1 MRPFFNYKECQIMN
15 ALHVFAVVLVGY
27 LIGSIPFAVLVSRVY
42 GVNILEHGSRNP
54 GASNVKRVLGRKAG
68 NLCFIF
74 DALKGFVSAGWPLMP
89 LIDSAYPCR
98 LAILGLF
105 SSILGH
111 SFSVFLRFRGGKGVA
126 TTMGGLLALTPLV
139 LGLSLVVWLI
149 AFYGFRY
156 VSVASICF
164 GISLPLAGWLL
175 HSNGE
180 EIIFTAVIATLIV
193 VRHRT
198 NLRRLLAGTEH
209 RFVKG
214 SGS

>member
-1 MRPFFNYKECQIMN
+1 MGKKPHISIG
-15 ALHVFAVVLVGY
+15 LVG
-27 LIGSIPFAVLVSRVY
+27 LGVVGQGVWKHMQRNRRALERRLGVRIEMQRAAV
-42 GVNILEHGSRNP
+42 H
-54 GASNVKRVLGRKAG
+54 
-68 NLCFIF
+68 F
-74 DALKGFVSAGWPLMP
+74 DALKGFVSAGWPLMS

-214 SGS
+214 SES